1 MDASGGSD
9 NIARG
14 FLIESCIS
22 SDSISTAETVFPTS
36 TPPPLLPVSF
46 QPDRSPLPHTSNDA
60 ETTANPLLPECSS
73 PDPDPPSS
81 QSPVPP
87 IEDPPSATFPSTEEE
102 EVSPATTVLIEASST
117 TTTSPIILVLPSI
130 SCGSSNDS
138 AEEDEGSMERDSL
151 DEPAELEE
159 DDYVQVDDGELQ
171 QPDREDESPEIS
183 LFRLD
188 PPLWK
193 TVILEESEPMES
205 TFDAS
210 SYLPDTSSFSSPA
223 DDSGIV
229 VKEEGPGPIVLAV
242 SQWLESAP
250 IHQQL
255 LVDPFGKEEEDE
267 DDEEGEEEGDVT
279 VPKNGLPNPC
289 TAPSSELVVTD
300 GPQRRVGHATTSTPA
315 ADRDCK
321 VNNNDEEEEE
331 EPLGQ
336 PLNCDPAKFSVYYQL
351 GVTLDEDDGGG
362 DVNVVDVDDIQ
373 QCPTEASNGKK
384 NKKDGASSKR
394 NSWRRILKARR
405 SAVQH
410 KSQEEDVM
418 VDGVKTRRPK
428 AGQSC
433 CAVQ

>member
-1 MDASGGSD
+1 
-9 NIARG
+9 
-14 FLIESCIS
+14 
-22 SDSISTAETVFPTS
+22 
-36 TPPPLLPVSF
+36 
-46 QPDRSPLPHTSNDA
+46 
-60 ETTANPLLPECSS
+60 
-73 PDPDPPSS
+73 
-81 QSPVPP
+81 
-87 IEDPPSATFPSTEEE
+87 
-102 EVSPATTVLIEASST
+102 
-117 TTTSPIILVLPSI
+117 
-130 SCGSSNDS
+130 
-138 AEEDEGSMERDSL
+138 MERDSL

-159 DDYVQVDDGELQ
+159 DDYVQVEDGELQ
-171 QPDREDESPEIS
+171 QPDREEESPEIS

-210 SYLPDTSSFSSPA
+210 SFLPDTSSFSSPA

-267 DDEEGEEEGDVT
+267 DDEEGEEEEGDAT

-300 GPQRRVGHATTSTPA
+300 GPQRRVGTTSTTPA

-321 VNNNDEEEEE
+321 VNNNDEKEEEEEE

-384 NKKDGASSKR
+384 NKKDGTSSKR

>member
-1 MDASGGSD
+1 
-9 NIARG
+9 
-14 FLIESCIS
+14 
-22 SDSISTAETVFPTS
+22 
-36 TPPPLLPVSF
+36 
-46 QPDRSPLPHTSNDA
+46 
-60 ETTANPLLPECSS
+60 
-73 PDPDPPSS
+73 
-81 QSPVPP
+81 
-87 IEDPPSATFPSTEEE
+87 
-102 EVSPATTVLIEASST
+102 
-117 TTTSPIILVLPSI
+117 
-130 SCGSSNDS
+130 
-138 AEEDEGSMERDSL
+138 MERDSL

-171 QPDREDESPEIS
+171 QPDREEESPEIS

-205 TFDAS
+205 TLDAS
-210 SYLPDTSSFSSPA
+210 SYLPDTSSSSFSSPA

-255 LVDPFGKEEEDE
+255 IVDPFGKEEEDE
-267 DDEEGEEEGDVT
+267 DDEEEEDEEDVT

-300 GPQRRVGHATTSTPA
+300 GPQRRVGHVTSTPA
-315 ADRDCK
+315 ADRDCN
-321 VNNNDEEEEE
+321 VNNNDEKEEVEEE

-362 DVNVVDVDDIQ
+362 DVNVVDDGDDIQ
-373 QCPTEASNGKK
+373 QCPTEANTGKQSK
-384 NKKDGASSKR
+384 NKKDGGGSKR